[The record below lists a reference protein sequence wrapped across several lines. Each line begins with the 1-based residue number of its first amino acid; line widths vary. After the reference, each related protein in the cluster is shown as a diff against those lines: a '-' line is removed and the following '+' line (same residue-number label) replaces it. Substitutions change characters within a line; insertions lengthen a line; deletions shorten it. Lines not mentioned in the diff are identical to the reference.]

1 MNMNRST
8 LWALLSLF
16 SALLASLAMLI
27 PFSLPLRPLITFW
40 FLLFCPGLAVIS
52 FFHFQDGLTELVL
65 ALAFSIALD
74 TLVALTMVEARIW
87 SPFWGITLIVTLS
100 VLAASAQLWR
110 SWRSGSHEHV
120 IQKEAS

>member
-8 LWALLSLF
+8 FWALLSLF

-110 SWRSGSHEHV
+110 SWRSGSYDHV